1 MTATSGRARGL
12 RGPAPRRR
20 VLLRRRGHHA
30 GNFPAGAGRGG
41 GLAVPGAPR
50 PPRRTPTCTGHPSR
64 RPGPA
69 RSPRPPR
76 AAAAG
81 AAAGARRAARRA
93 PVPAERPASRVAWSS
108 RRLALR
114 SRAWDTVAP
123 QQRSRSC
130 NGSWREKGERELE
143 PGGSA
148 MRRRSVAVPKAS
160 CDLGRPAPVPPPAH
174 VTSSF
179 RCSPPRPGSH
189 EHRTRAGQEVL
200 RAGHK
205 RQVPTRGLTTPGF
218 AHARRGVT
226 PPSQTSV
233 SPSSTLVA
241 SALERFLTLS
251 SSTVRWPRW
260 S

>member
-1 MTATSGRARGL
+1 MGQRHGGASF
-12 RGPAPRRR
+12 
-20 VLLRRRGHHA
+20 LRRRDHHA

-41 GLAVPGAPR
+41 GLRVPGAPR
-50 PPRRTPTCTGHPSR
+50 LPRRTPTCTGRPSR

-69 RSPRPPR
+69 PSPRPPQA

-93 PVPAERPASRVAWSS
+93 PVPAERPASRVAWGS
-108 RRLALR
+108 RRLAVR

-130 NGSWREKGERELE
+130 KGSWREKEERELE
-143 PGGSA
+143 PGGSE
-148 MRRRSVAVPKAS
+148 MRRRSVAGPKAS
-160 CDLGRPAPVPPPAH
+160 RDRSRPAPGPPPAH

-179 RCSPPRPGSH
+179 RCSPPSPGSH

-200 RAGHK
+200 RAGHE
-205 RQVPTRGLTTPGF
+205 RQVPIRGLAAPGF

-226 PPSQTSV
+226 PQSQTSV

-241 SALERFLTLS
+241 SALGRFLSLS
-251 SSTVRWPRW
+251 SSRPVRWPRW